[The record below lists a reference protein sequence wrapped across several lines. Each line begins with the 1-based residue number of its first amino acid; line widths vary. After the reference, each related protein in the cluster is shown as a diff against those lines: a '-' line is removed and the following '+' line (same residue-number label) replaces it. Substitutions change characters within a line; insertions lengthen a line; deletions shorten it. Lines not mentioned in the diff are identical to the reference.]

1 MCYICASRIGANDNQ
16 SINRKPTSCCPRR
29 GAPCGVVARCI
40 PFQLTLN
47 MSVFILFA
55 AVATSILPP
64 CYVQAQNS
72 GDVRLVSNSS
82 ISYQGRLEVYL
93 NGEWGTICVNNT
105 ADVRAVADTACR
117 QLRFTGAFAWGSV
130 EEMGYPVASDET
142 PTHVRTIDC
151 PSTNDDGVCSQDYPV
166 HILRCAI
173 NETRV
178 ESACSHENDI
188 GIYCNAEYFTSN
200 TYDSQVALYGV
211 SKNDSSAVNVSK
223 SSGVLGIFY
232 FGASHPGLVCGVGL
246 DQNVADTA
254 CRQLG
259 YTNAI
264 AFNNS
269 LQTTKQTIWDTG
281 LDCSS
286 QSHSCLN
293 SCFSKKPT
301 NQTSCTNI
309 VYVSCEFQ
317 LSLKDKETSGSPLL
331 CDTADKCNSTP
342 TLSPGDAVE
351 LIVIVVVVIAIVAA
365 VAICAICIAL
375 IVCCLLPG
383 CFLYSRRRGGYQVIK
398 E

>member
-1 MCYICASRIGANDNQ
+1 MEITVTCAHARLGLSRLQNLHRQ
-16 SINRKPTSCCPRR
+16 CRR
-29 GAPCGVVARCI
+29 YLPLSLA
-40 PFQLTLN
+40 LN
-47 MSVFILFA
+47 MSVFIVL

-72 GDVRLVSNSS
+72 GDVRLVGNSTTMLPHE
-82 ISYQGRLEVYL
+82 GRLEVYL
-93 NGEWGTICVNNT
+93 NGEWGTICVKDT

-117 QLRFTGAFAWGSV
+117 QLRFTEAWDFGFV

-151 PSTNDDGVCSQDYPV
+151 PSTDDGVCSQDYPV

-178 ESACSHENDI
+178 QQSACSHEDDI
-188 GIYCNAEYFTSN
+188 GIYCNPEDFISN

-211 SKNDSSAVNVSK
+211 STKDPSAVNVSK

-232 FGASHPGLVCGVGL
+232 FGVSHPGLVCGVGL

-269 LQTTKQTIWDTG
+269 LQTTIQTIWDTG

-317 LSLKDKETSGSPLL
+317 LSLKDQETPGSPLL
-331 CDTADKCNSTP
+331 CDTADKCKST
-342 TLSPGDAVE
+342 TTTTSLSVE
-351 LIVIVVVVIAIVAA
+351 LIVIVVVVIAIVATVA
-365 VAICAICIAL
+365 VCAIC

-383 CFLYSRRRGGYQVIK
+383 CLLYRRRRGSYQTIQEK
-398 E
+398 F

>member
-1 MCYICASRIGANDNQ
+1 MEITVTCAHARLGLSRLQNLYRQ
-16 SINRKPTSCCPRR
+16 CRR
-29 GAPCGVVARCI
+29 YLPLSLA
-40 PFQLTLN
+40 LN
-47 MSVFILFA
+47 MSVFIVL
-55 AVATSILPP
+55 AVAASILPP

-72 GDVRLVSNSS
+72 GDVRLVSNSTTMLP
-82 ISYQGRLEVYL
+82 YQGRLEVFL
-93 NGEWGTICVNNT
+93 NGEWGTICVKDT

-117 QLRFTGAFAWGSV
+117 QLRFTEALDFGFV

-151 PSTNDDGVCSQDYPV
+151 PSTDDGVCSQDYPV

-178 ESACSHENDI
+178 QQSACSHEDDI
-188 GIYCNAEYFTSN
+188 GIYCFDDNFN
-200 TYDSQVALYGV
+200 TYDSQVALFDVYT
-211 SKNDSSAVNVSK
+211 NHSSVDYRNVSK
-223 SSGVLGIFY
+223 SSGILGIFY
-232 FGASHPGLVCGVGL
+232 FGATYRNLSVVCGVGL

-269 LQTTKQTIWDTG
+269 LSTIATNVTIWDTG

-317 LSLKDKETSGSPLL
+317 LSLKDQETPGSPLL
-331 CDTADKCNSTP
+331 CDTADKCKPTP
-342 TLSPGDAVE
+342 TSSPPVE
-351 LIVIVVVVIAIVAA
+351 LTVTVVVVIAIVAA
-365 VAICAICIAL
+365 VSVCAIC

-383 CFLYSRRRGGYQVIK
+383 CLLHRRRRGGYQTIQEK
-398 E
+398 C